1 MRTTHT
7 IIKRRRG
14 TASLFGT
21 LIFIGILFT
30 AVIPMYLVMNQA
42 DVLFEQEKHNVVQLD
57 DEKDREDL
65 YFYVYPDLND
75 DLMVVVENKCAMTV
89 KIVRIWINEDIQ
101 VESANLQT
109 METVDLGPYDVSPIV
124 GDTYNVR
131 VTTERGNVF
140 ECGSGELEYGEG
152 GWVVETKLI
161 NVMISASGIVFKVY
175 LYKWE
180 DSDWDLKDEAQ
191 VWKIGG
197 SAFKPFEVSQW
208 GNGEYRVVVKRGS
221 NIIHDEEDLIMEW
234 PNGPSTL
241 WVYS

>member
-1 MRTTHT
+1 VHTTHT
-7 IIKRRRG
+7 TIRRRRG
-14 TASLFGT
+14 VASLFGT

-42 DVLFEQEKHNVVQLD
+42 DVIFEQEKHSVAQLD

-65 YFYVYPDLND
+65 YFYVYPDLSD
-75 DLMVVVENKCAMTV
+75 DLMVVVENKCAMSV
-89 KIVRIWINEDIQ
+89 KVVRVWINEEIQ
-101 VESANLQT
+101 VESTLLAT
-109 METVDLGPYDVSPIV
+109 METVELGPYDVSLVV
-124 GDTYNVR
+124 GSTYDVR

-140 ECGSGELEYGEG
+140 ESGSGELEYGES
-152 GWVVETKLI
+152 GWVVESKLI
-161 NVMISASGIVFKVY
+161 NVMVSASGIVFKIY

-180 DSDWDLKDEAQ
+180 DSSWVEKDWAQ

-197 SAFKPFEVSQW
+197 SAFKPFEVTEY

-221 NIIHDEEDLIMEW
+221 ATIHDEEDLMMEW

>member
-1 MRTTHT
+1 M
-7 IIKRRRG
+7 
-14 TASLFGT
+14 ASLFGT

-42 DVLFEQEKHNVVQLD
+42 DVIFEQEKHSVAQLD

-65 YFYVYPDLND
+65 YFYIYPDLSD

-89 KIVRIWINEDIQ
+89 QVVRVWINEDIH
-101 VESANLQT
+101 VESTVLET
-109 METVDLGPYDVSPIV
+109 METLEFGPYDVSLV
-124 GDTYNVR
+124 VNGTYNVR

-140 ECGSGELEYGEG
+140 ECGSGDLEYGTG
-152 GWVVETKLI
+152 GWVVESKLI
-161 NVMISASGIVFKVY
+161 NVMISASGIVFKIY
-175 LYKWE
+175 LYMWE
-180 DSDWDLKDEAQ
+180 ESDWALKDEAQ

-221 NIIHDEEDLIMEW
+221 NIIHDEEDLMMEW

-241 WVYS
+241 WVYA